1 MSDQNFNVN
10 TNGPNP
16 PVRSFLPTVTN
27 SMKWWLAIFLG
38 ILFFLIAF
46 GGTYNLT
53 NAVWTGIGLPSF
65 LNAPGCPN
73 TWGVF
78 IHAVVFTLLI
88 RLILW

>member
-1 MSDQNFNVN
+1 MNVDPSSSP
-10 TNGPNP
+10 TTPI
-16 PVRSFLPTVTN
+16 RSFLPSVTN

-53 NAVWTGIGLPSF
+53 NSIWTGIGLPSF
-65 LNAPGCPN
+65 LKAPGCPN
-73 TWGVF
+73 TTGVL
-78 IHAVVFTLLI
+78 IHAIVFVLLI